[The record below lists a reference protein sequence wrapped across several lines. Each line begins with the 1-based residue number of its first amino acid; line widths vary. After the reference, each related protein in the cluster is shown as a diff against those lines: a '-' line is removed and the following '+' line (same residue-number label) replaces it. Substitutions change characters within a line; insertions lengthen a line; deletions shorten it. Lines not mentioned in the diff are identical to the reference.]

1 MVKIGEKVKDLLV
14 ALPVM
19 TVVSVS
25 FISLFGGTFWAIS
38 KGLNEIQENNSEKH
52 ISRQVGQDIGDIK
65 QVKVVE
71 KESGCNIL
79 LLCKQKKTDK
89 EIVVEYT
96 LSELEYVAMINK
108 GMLDNEYVYQ
118 YVVPNKKP
126 TFCGDKQAY
135 KKYLSEKE
143 EIEQENY

>member
-1 MVKIGEKVKDLLV
+1 MKMREKVTELLV

-19 TVVSVS
+19 TVISVS

-38 KGLNEIQENNSEKH
+38 KGLGEIQENKSEKK

-71 KESGCNIL
+71 NEAGCNIL

-89 EIVVEYT
+89 EIIVEYT

-108 GMLDNEYVYQ
+108 GMLNEEYVYQ

-135 KKYLSEKE
+135 KKYLTEKE